1 MKCNKCNASA
11 RFQHEGVNWCA
22 TDSFIGTANMFGYCK
37 TKKVNSKQ
45 LRRKLNTEGIRKPT
59 IKVSLMR

>member
-1 MKCNKCNASA
+1 MKMKCNKCNASA

-45 LRRKLNTEGIRKPT
+45 LRRKLNAIQK
-59 IKVSLMR
+59 

>member
-1 MKCNKCNASA
+1 MRRMKMRCNKCNEKA

-45 LRRKLNTEGIRKPT
+45 LRRKLNAIQK
-59 IKVSLMR
+59 

>member
-1 MKCNKCNASA
+1 MRRMKMKCNKCNASA

-45 LRRKLNTEGIRKPT
+45 LRRKLNAIQK
-59 IKVSLMR
+59 

>member
-1 MKCNKCNASA
+1 MKCNTCNKKA

-45 LRRKLNTEGIRKPT
+45 LRRKLNAIQK
-59 IKVSLMR
+59 